1 MAREVGPG
9 VGEETVD
16 FLSSLSGEGLRLVQ
30 TVAVDDKVDERRA
43 FVVGQLVHCPGTIA
57 NMAVTENEKKIVKSH
72 GSFINSNR
80 KASICMSTAHCKKI
94 YLHAGN
100 GCKIIGFGG
109 GPFGYRSLITLTLIH
124 VLRQTRGILDCFLLS
139 GTAKYACNSNENVCF
154 ESLFCIY
161 FLSTEIVS
169 NGKIFKKYKL

>member
-57 NMAVTENEKKIVKSH
+57 NMAVTGNEKK
-72 GSFINSNR
+72 NSQV
-80 KASICMSTAHCKKI
+80 TWFVH
-94 YLHAGN
+94 
-100 GCKIIGFGG
+100 
-109 GPFGYRSLITLTLIH
+109 
-124 VLRQTRGILDCFLLS
+124 
-139 GTAKYACNSNENVCF
+139 
-154 ESLFCIY
+154 
-161 FLSTEIVS
+161 
-169 NGKIFKKYKL
+169 

>member
-16 FLSSLSGEGLRLVQ
+16 FLSTLPGEGFRLVQ

-57 NMAVTENEKKIVKSH
+57 NMAVTEKEKKIVKSH

-80 KASICMSTAHCKKI
+80 KASICMSTAHCKKKYI
-94 YLHAGN
+94 YMQVMGAKLLGLVGDH
-100 GCKIIGFGG
+100 
-109 GPFGYRSLITLTLIH
+109 LDTV
-124 VLRQTRGILDCFLLS
+124 VL
-139 GTAKYACNSNENVCF
+139 
-154 ESLFCIY
+154 
-161 FLSTEIVS
+161 
-169 NGKIFKKYKL
+169 